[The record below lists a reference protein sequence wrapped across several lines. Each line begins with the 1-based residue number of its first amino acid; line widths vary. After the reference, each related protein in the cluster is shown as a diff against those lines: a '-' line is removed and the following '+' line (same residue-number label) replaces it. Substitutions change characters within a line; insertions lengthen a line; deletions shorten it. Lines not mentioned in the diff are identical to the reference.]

1 MNIEDLL
8 DQRPCALLSAITKFV
23 EIAGENDAPVVRELL
38 RPLLYRETLWMPE
51 GWPAM
56 AGFRAEFE
64 GSDQLQDLLEEV
76 RRE

>member
-8 DQRPCALLSAITKFV
+8 DQRPCALLGAITKFV

-38 RPLLYRETLWMPE
+38 RPLLQPS
-51 GWPAM
+51 PAM

>member
-8 DQRPCALLSAITKFV
+8 DQRPCALLGAITKFV

-38 RPLLYRETLWMPE
+38 RPLLQS
-51 GWPAM
+51 PAM

-64 GSDQLQDLLEEV
+64 GSDQLADLLEEV
-76 RRE
+76 RREQVH

>member
-8 DQRPCALLSAITKFV
+8 DQRPCALLGAIAEFV
-23 EIAGENDAPVVRELL
+23 SIAGENDAPVVRELL
-38 RPLLYRETLWMPE
+38 RPLLESPVMS
-51 GWPAM
+51 
-56 AGFRAEFE
+56 GFRAEFE

>member
-1 MNIEDLL
+1 MATYGGRRLPSFLMEDKALATFGR
-8 DQRPCALLSAITKFV
+8 RPPDSSNK
-23 EIAGENDAPVVRELL
+23 PS
-38 RPLLYRETLWMPE
+38 ETEMS
-51 GWPAM
+51 